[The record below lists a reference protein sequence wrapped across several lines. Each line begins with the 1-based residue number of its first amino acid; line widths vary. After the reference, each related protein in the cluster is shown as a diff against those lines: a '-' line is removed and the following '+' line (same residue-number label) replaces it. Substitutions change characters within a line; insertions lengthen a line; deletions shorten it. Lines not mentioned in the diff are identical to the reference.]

1 MGLRSAVA
9 SLHLVT
15 HTLLPLQRTHALRAV
30 LNMEWE
36 EDSFGKSQDD
46 TLQFYTPESFFEPWL
61 ENLDSFPKNLL
72 DSTCDYSKEILFVK
86 PWNDN
91 EELSELLN
99 STFED
104 TLLSVGPVSPGLTSD
119 EIFSQIEICSDF
131 LEDSNHTIVGD
142 YPHPSLEDIEID
154 NYTRDD
160 TPSIDIKEEVIEDE
174 EEKVETEPVKTES
187 CPDDVNFNFEKIQ
200 SDIAKLKK
208 EVDFTS
214 DDDSL
219 WSDFFSEEDTFEIST
234 EYENHLQSLLI
245 TPVEDFNLSLN
256 VFNNVEEHEEADEAA
271 AKAAQAAADER
282 RKYCIDHIKADHC
295 YSLPWETMSVLL
307 TPPTSSDDS
316 EGESE
321 SSSQEYIQSNK
332 ISVKSETPKFI
343 QKTVKLK
350 HKKDLKFVFS
360 MNVKDQLTAAGQTV
374 PGRSLLKKNQLPE
387 YNPTRDLVQEVLN
400 RRAYR
405 KRQKVN
411 EAALAVE
418 TLLSTENRK
427 SVLTEKL
434 VKVQSERENHNS
446 MERQRRIELK
456 NEFDTLKSLIP
467 DIALSE
473 KVSKLNVLNYSADYV
488 KKLERMDIKLKLKKN
503 LLKEKRQKLLEEL
516 KRMR

>member
-1 MGLRSAVA
+1 MD
-9 SLHLVT
+9 
-15 HTLLPLQRTHALRAV
+15 
-30 LNMEWE
+30 WE

-46 TLQFYTPESFFEPWL
+46 SLQFYTPESFFEPWL

-72 DSTCDYSKEILFVK
+72 DSTCDYSK
-86 PWNDN
+86 PSSWNESD
-91 EELSELLN
+91 ELSDLLD

-104 TLLSVGPVSPGLTSD
+104 TLLSKGPVSSTLTSD
-119 EIFSQIEICSDF
+119 EIFSQIEICSEF
-131 LEDSNHTIVGD
+131 LQDSNHALVGD
-142 YPHPSLEDIEID
+142 FPHPSLDDIEIE

-160 TPSIDIKEEVIEDE
+160 TPSIDIKEEVIDE
-174 EEKVETEPVKTES
+174 EVKDETEPVKTEPS
-187 CPDDVNFNFEKIQ
+187 ADDAIFNFDKIQ
-200 SDIAKLKK
+200 CDIAKLKK

-219 WSDFFSEEDTFEIST
+219 WSDFFSEEDSSEIST

-256 VFNNVEEHEEADEAA
+256 VFNNVEEHEEADEVA
-271 AKAAQAAADER
+271 AKAAAAAADEK

-295 YSLPWETMSVLL
+295 YSLPRENMSVLL
-307 TPPTSSDDS
+307 TPPNSSDDS
-316 EGESE
+316 EAESE
-321 SSSQEYIQSNK
+321 SSSQEYIQSNL
-332 ISVKSETPKFI
+332 ISVKSEIPKFI
-343 QKTVKLK
+343 HKTVKLK

-360 MNVKDQLTAAGQTV
+360 MKMKDQLTAVQSV
-374 PGRSLLKKNQLPE
+374 PGRSLLKKNHLPE
-387 YNPTRDLVQEVLN
+387 YNPSNDLVREVLN

-405 KRQKVN
+405 KRQKLN
-411 EAALAVE
+411 ETAMAVE
-418 TLLSTENRK
+418 TLLNSESRK
-427 SVLTEKL
+427 SVLTDKV
-434 VKVQSERENHNS
+434 VKIQSEREIHNS

-488 KKLERMDIKLKLKKN
+488 KRLETMDVKLKLKKN
-503 LLKEKRQKLLEEL
+503 LLKEKRQKLIEEL